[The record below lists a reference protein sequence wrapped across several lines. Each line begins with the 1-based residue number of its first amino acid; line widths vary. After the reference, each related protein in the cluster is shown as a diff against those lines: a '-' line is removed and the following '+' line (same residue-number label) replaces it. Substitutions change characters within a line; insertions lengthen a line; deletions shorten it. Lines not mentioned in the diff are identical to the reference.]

1 MMERNTINELKKLV
15 KNLEKLEKMVEPGIR
30 ITAGDLQSIANN
42 EAFKIA
48 AMTMEK
54 YNYDAIA
61 AFDDIYGTCK
71 EVTKDSEKDIDKH
84 IDSQFKKAKY
94 KKGEQ
99 DYLKNN
105 AKWGTLLG
113 PTVIYPLQILEQ
125 FLHHTKVNDAKGLV
139 VHALEEITNYVKE
152 KEL

>member
-42 EAFKIA
+42 EAFKIV

-54 YNYDAIA
+54 HNYDAIA